1 MMNLKCYCS
10 RYCRKNAKRGN
21 FVKKAKWWKEKVNI
35 IEGKHI
41 NPRGQFIDRKNIL
54 DKGKMVRIDKEVE
67 DISSS
72 RKVTRASRHGC
83 TAVIPLA
90 RAAVVLYCCRAAVT
104 PHCRSSCSI
113 AVVLFLLAPPVAPL
127 LPRRQSLL
135 LSVAAVAFPTLV
147 LLRSLSIKL
156 TRTKYRF
163 LTVTELFPKPTS
175 VLFRNPLFQGT
186 FVEEIKEEVVL
197 SPAHALSLIAAG
209 EEHKHVGSTNF
220 NLLSSRSHT
229 IFTLGRRE
237 GSYINKSL
245 LTLGTVISKL
255 TEDKPS
261 HIPYRDSKLT
271 RLLQSSLSG
280 HGRVSLICTVTP
292 SLSSTEETHNT
303 LKFAHRAKHIEI
315 QAAQNKY

>member
-1 MMNLKCYCS
+1 
-10 RYCRKNAKRGN
+10 
-21 FVKKAKWWKEKVNI
+21 
-35 IEGKHI
+35 
-41 NPRGQFIDRKNIL
+41 
-54 DKGKMVRIDKEVE
+54 
-67 DISSS
+67 
-72 RKVTRASRHGC
+72 
-83 TAVIPLA
+83 
-90 RAAVVLYCCRAAVT
+90 
-104 PHCRSSCSI
+104 
-113 AVVLFLLAPPVAPL
+113 
-127 LPRRQSLL
+127 
-135 LSVAAVAFPTLV
+135 
-147 LLRSLSIKL
+147 
-156 TRTKYRF
+156 
-163 LTVTELFPKPTS
+163 
-175 VLFRNPLFQGT
+175 GT

-280 HGRVSLICTVTP
+280 HVRVSLICTVTP

-315 QAAQNKY
+315 QAAQNKVR